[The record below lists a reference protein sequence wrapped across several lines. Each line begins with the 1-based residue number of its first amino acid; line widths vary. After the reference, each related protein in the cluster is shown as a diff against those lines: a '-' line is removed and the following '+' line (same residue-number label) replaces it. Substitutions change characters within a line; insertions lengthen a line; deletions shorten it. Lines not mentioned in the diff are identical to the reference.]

1 VLLVA
6 VVLLGLTFAWIAWHA
21 HTEGNQFGAYD
32 FGIYRAAASALVHGQ
47 PVYDRLLTPVAPYS
61 YPPLAALVAV
71 PLLALPLSVERWMW
85 MVVQLAAI
93 VVVAYVAL
101 GAIRRTRS
109 DLAPA
114 LTALLVA
121 GLAASLPMRSSIR
134 DGQVNAVLLCLVVCD
149 ALVARPRWPRGV
161 LVGIAAAIKLT
172 PALVAIYWLL
182 TDRRRPALRAAY
194 TFLTLTA
201 AALLAFPRLSL
212 NFWAHHVTSP
222 TEGIALD
229 ATDNQS
235 LRGAAERFTTDHAV
249 VLWLA
254 ASVII
259 VAVGLLLA
267 RRQWRG
273 GDELGGLA
281 IVLVTAVLVSPIGWI
296 HHMVVLVLVGAVL
309 IREWVSGH
317 RPVALAALV
326 CLELAILF
334 DIPRLHTR
342 FLPSAVTENWF
353 LVVMLAVIA
362 AIPSF
367 TSASSV

>member
-1 VLLVA
+1 MLAFVLF
-6 VVLLGLTFAWIAWHA
+6 GLTFAWVASHA
-21 HTEGNQFGAYD
+21 HTEGSQFGAYD
-32 FGIYRAAASALVHGQ
+32 FGIYRAAATALVHGR
-47 PVYDRLLTPVAPYS
+47 PVYDRLLTLVAPYS
-61 YPPLAALVAV
+61 YPPIAALVAV
-71 PLLALPLSVERWMW
+71 PMLALPLSVERWLW
-85 MVVQLAAI
+85 IVVQLAAS

-101 GAIRRTRS
+101 GAIRRTRP

-149 ALVARPRWPRGV
+149 TLVPRPRWPRGV

-182 TDRRRPALRAAY
+182 TDRRRPALRATY

-201 AALLAFPRLSL
+201 AAFLAFPGLSL

-235 LRGAAERFTTDHAV
+235 LRGAAERFSTNHAV
-249 VLWLA
+249 VLWLV
-254 ASVII
+254 ASVILA
-259 VAVGLLLA
+259 VVGLLLA
-267 RRQWRG
+267 HRQWRR
-273 GDELGGLA
+273 GDDLGGLA
-281 IVLVTAVLVSPIGWI
+281 IVLITAVLVSPIGWI

-309 IREWVSGH
+309 IREWINGH
-317 RPVALAALV
+317 RPIALAALA
-326 CLELAILF
+326 CLELAIIF
-334 DIPRLHTR
+334 DIPRLHAR
-342 FLPSAVTENWF
+342 LLPSALTENWF
-353 LVVMLAVIA
+353 LIVMLAAMA
-362 AIPSF
+362 AVSTL